1 MWTRH
6 ADGTVINGTGKI
18 INFGEERFLND
29 ICLGDCCFI
38 CGAKPAEKPFNNE
51 HVFPEWLLR
60 RLDLFDKSIT
70 LPNGASLR
78 YDRYTV
84 PCCAECNSRMGDKV
98 ETLVSEAVG
107 AGYDALVEFIEKGNP
122 LAMAIWLRLIF
133 VKTHLKD
140 RAMRFHLDARKG
152 QQKIGDL
159 YPWEQL
165 HYTHTFARCFYS
177 GCWIPSEALGG
188 VLVLPVKRV
197 FSEHR
202 FDFADNFIGQTMLL
216 RLDDVAIFT
225 VFDDCGGVLALM
237 NHKLKSFTGP
247 VSEFQL
253 RELFVEMTWLNMH
266 LKNRPGLGINIDLD
280 EEICRLTCD
289 LPPRPELEELD
300 YPLRGRLYEHN
311 LGHAFPFV
319 RGEGMT
325 DEETLAAVRAGKFT
339 LLFDSDGKF
348 IDDVQ
353 LVRRDTVPGNT
364 NPIGIDIENAGPNA

>member
-98 ETLVSEAVG
+98 ETPVSEAVG

-140 RAMRFHLDARKG
+140 RGMRGRANKRLV
-152 QQKIGDL
+152 
-159 YPWEQL
+159 
-165 HYTHTFARCFYS
+165 TFIRGSNFTTPTPSRGASTLVVGSRQRRS
-177 GCWIPSEALGG
+177 AGCWCFL
-188 VLVLPVKRV
+188 
-197 FSEHR
+197 
-202 FDFADNFIGQTMLL
+202 
-216 RLDDVAIFT
+216 
-225 VFDDCGGVLALM
+225 
-237 NHKLKSFTGP
+237 
-247 VSEFQL
+247 
-253 RELFVEMTWLNMH
+253 
-266 LKNRPGLGINIDLD
+266 
-280 EEICRLTCD
+280 
-289 LPPRPELEELD
+289 
-300 YPLRGRLYEHN
+300 
-311 LGHAFPFV
+311 
-319 RGEGMT
+319 
-325 DEETLAAVRAGKFT
+325 
-339 LLFDSDGKF
+339 
-348 IDDVQ
+348 
-353 LVRRDTVPGNT
+353 
-364 NPIGIDIENAGPNA
+364 